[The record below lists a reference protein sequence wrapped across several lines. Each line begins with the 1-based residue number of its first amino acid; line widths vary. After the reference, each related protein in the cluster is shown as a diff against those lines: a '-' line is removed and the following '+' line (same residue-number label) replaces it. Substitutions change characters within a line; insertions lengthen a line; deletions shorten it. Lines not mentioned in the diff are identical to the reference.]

1 MLAIE
6 TNYGEFGPTRVSIN
20 PLMLSQTLFN
30 TKHEFNKAPFA
41 KSDIQMGDTA
51 ENLDDL
57 MDEFEDDEKEMYENE
72 SEGDYE
78 EIDEYDP
85 EFSIFGSE

>member
-1 MLAIE
+1 
-6 TNYGEFGPTRVSIN
+6 
-20 PLMLSQTLFN
+20 
-30 TKHEFNKAPFA
+30 
-41 KSDIQMGDTA
+41 MGDTA

-78 EIDEYDP
+78 EIDEFDP
-85 EFSIFGSE
+85 ELSIFGSE

>member
-1 MLAIE
+1 
-6 TNYGEFGPTRVSIN
+6 
-20 PLMLSQTLFN
+20 
-30 TKHEFNKAPFA
+30 
-41 KSDIQMGDTA
+41 MGDTA